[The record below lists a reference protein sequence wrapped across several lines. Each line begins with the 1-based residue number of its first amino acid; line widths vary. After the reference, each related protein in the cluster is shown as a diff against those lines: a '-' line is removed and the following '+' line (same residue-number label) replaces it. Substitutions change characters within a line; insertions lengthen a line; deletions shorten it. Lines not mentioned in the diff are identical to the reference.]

1 VYDLLIALRALVRLI
16 TDGISGSYFLFA
28 YSGER
33 AVESIHVVGGAVGRA
48 D

>member
-1 VYDLLIALRALVRLI
+1 VYDLPIALRALVRLI
-16 TDGISGSYFLFA
+16 ADGTSGSYFLFA

-33 AVESIHVVGGAVGRA
+33 AVESIHVVGKVVARV